1 MRSLLLVGLL
11 STCQALL
18 LQPTIHARAGGLTMG
33 AAINESIDKEN
44 PKVVNV
50 LKVSEFPKLNLPR
63 GKKAVYCRCWKSGTF
78 PLCDAAHVKHNKETG
93 DNVGPLILDNDA
105 YECSVD
111 EECLIDEGDA
121 K

>member
-1 MRSLLLVGLL
+1 MPSDP
-11 STCQALL
+11 Q
-18 LQPTIHARAGGLTMG
+18 
-33 AAINESIDKEN
+33 
-44 PKVVNV
+44 VVTV

-93 DNVGPLILDNDA
+93 DKWGARPLICFPVHDAPDLLPSVLSRTRNWGSARECSVGPLILDNDA

>member
-1 MRSLLLVGLL
+1 MPSDP
-11 STCQALL
+11 Q
-18 LQPTIHARAGGLTMG
+18 
-33 AAINESIDKEN
+33 
-44 PKVVNV
+44 VVTV

-93 DNVGPLILDNDA
+93 D
-105 YECSVD
+105 
-111 EECLIDEGDA
+111 